1 MKFEE
6 DRVVFLFV
14 FFFFWLKRY
23 ELLLP
28 GKVYNLCALL
38 LVLIICNCFSLYLM
52 GALGV
57 KFMKINN
64 TVLIYNFEKFHSP
77 LLISPHTISTLA
89 LLLCSIIFTYVKSFF
104 LSNGFVIFFE
114 LQEMKVILFN

>member
-1 MKFEE
+1 MRFKK
-6 DRVVFLFV
+6 DRVVLLFV
-14 FFFFWLKRY
+14 FSWFKRF

-64 TVLIYNFEKFHSP
+64 TVLISNFEKFHPP
-77 LLISPHTISTLA
+77 LLIFPTHQISILAYYSYAQLYLHT
-89 LLLCSIIFTYVKSFF
+89 
-104 LSNGFVIFFE
+104 
-114 LQEMKVILFN
+114 